1 MNDDWIET
9 TLGDCCTI
17 TIGRTPPRGDSR
29 YWTQDL
35 TRPFCTIAD
44 MNGEMVTPSR
54 EGVTEL
60 AEAEGKAKRFPAGS
74 LLMSFKLTIG
84 RMGFAACDVFTNEAI
99 AWLDVQDPT
108 LDVRFLS
115 LWLASQD
122 LSTGSGRAVK
132 GNTLNSSSMNAITV
146 PVPPLPVQRR
156 IVDLM
161 AHLDNQ
167 IANLRLER
175 DAGRGLR
182 KATLSNLLD
191 ATREIP
197 ADYDAAFDLAAS
209 AQQASPTSEQA
220 MNDDWQV
227 VALEEVVDILDARRR
242 PVNSN
247 ERQQRVGDVPYYGAT
262 GQAGWIDDSIFDE
275 RLVLLGEDAVDFGN
289 PDASKAYVIEG
300 PSWVNNHAHVLRARE
315 SAVLTDFLC
324 HSLNVVDYSDYVA
337 FGTRSK
343 LTQGNMRGISLTL
356 PLLPVQ
362 RRIVDLMAHL
372 DKQIAGMDVEVSTLE
387 SLRRQLLASLLSQG
401 VELPASYDLL
411 LDGVA

>member
-1 MNDDWIET
+1 MNDDWVET

-44 MNGEMVTPSR
+44 MNGDMVTPSR

-84 RMGFAACDVFTNEAI
+84 RMGFAACDVFPNEAI

-161 AHLDNQ
+161 AHLD
-167 IANLRLER
+167 
-175 DAGRGLR
+175 
-182 KATLSNLLD
+182 
-191 ATREIP
+191 
-197 ADYDAAFDLAAS
+197 
-209 AQQASPTSEQA
+209 
-220 MNDDWQV
+220 
-227 VALEEVVDILDARRR
+227 
-242 PVNSN
+242 
-247 ERQQRVGDVPYYGAT
+247 
-262 GQAGWIDDSIFDE
+262 
-275 RLVLLGEDAVDFGN
+275 
-289 PDASKAYVIEG
+289 
-300 PSWVNNHAHVLRARE
+300 
-315 SAVLTDFLC
+315 
-324 HSLNVVDYSDYVA
+324 
-337 FGTRSK
+337 
-343 LTQGNMRGISLTL
+343 
-356 PLLPVQ
+356 
-362 RRIVDLMAHL
+362 
-372 DKQIAGMDVEVSTLE
+372 KQIAGMDVEVSTLE

-411 LDGVA
+411 LEGVA